1 MAHRRCMHSKRVAN
15 QSMKRARRLHPNLTA
30 HRARALLALFPL
42 EAAEPYEVPFLKL
55 PCDFDA
61 DMALW
66 AWLVTLAVLGATM
79 WSAHYCE

>member
-30 HRARALLALFPL
+30 HHTFPL